1 MHLKL
6 NKINLVLPL
15 ALATLITACG
25 SDSTSNSTDAGT
37 GNGTSPPQA
46 DYSLNSIVQLDETQ
60 NINQSIDLLLYYPN
74 DIVSNIRWQQT
85 AGNPLTVLAKTSKVI
100 SFTPTTAGNYSFS
113 VSFSLNGNVEQTL
126 SKDITVSDS
135 YHKLTARLSHAVLA
149 DNKVS
154 YRSEIQDG
162 MNKSSLVWQQ
172 TSGPDVTLTGEN
184 SDGELALFFDAPS
197 VEQDTII
204 TFTVSAT
211 DSNSDTTYSDQ
222 VAVLVEP
229 ALPIS
234 NNAYFSDRKSAV
246 FAYNANSPY
255 ADDLVQCVYSN
266 SLSSSCTLS
275 KTPLL
280 AEEVKG
286 SSIAPSVEDIMDR
299 VVVSHQWMGDRF
311 KEFLTNN
318 DNNDD
323 IKMLLRAT
331 TAIVIAY
338 DVRPSFYWAA
348 TGAIYLDAENFWLT
362 PQERDTINEAPDF
375 RAAFGN
381 DLQFVMP
388 YIFSC
393 SAPIMSFF
401 SFNCFF

>member
-1 MHLKL
+1 MRLKL
-6 NKINLVLPL
+6 TNINLLLPL

-37 GNGTSPPQA
+37 NPPQA
-46 DYSLNSIVQLDETQ
+46 DYSFNSIVQLDETQ
-60 NINQSIDLLLYYPN
+60 NINQSIHLLLYYPN

-100 SFTPTTAGNYSFS
+100 SFTPTTSGNYSFS

-184 SDGELALFFDAPS
+184 GDGELALFFDAPS
-197 VEQDTII
+197 VDQDTII

-234 NNAYFSDRKSAV
+234 N
-246 FAYNANSPY
+246 
-255 ADDLVQCVYSN
+255 
-266 SLSSSCTLS
+266 SSFGL
-275 KTPLL
+275 
-280 AEEVKG
+280 
-286 SSIAPSVEDIMDR
+286 
-299 VVVSHQWMGDRF
+299 Q
-311 KEFLTNN
+311 N
-318 DNNDD
+318 D
-323 IKMLLRAT
+323 
-331 TAIVIAY
+331 
-338 DVRPSFYWAA
+338 
-348 TGAIYLDAENFWLT
+348 G
-362 PQERDTINEAPDF
+362 
-375 RAAFGN
+375 
-381 DLQFVMP
+381 
-388 YIFSC
+388 
-393 SAPIMSFF
+393 
-401 SFNCFF
+401 